1 VNRWFLTANGVFI
14 PETDPERLVQL
25 GYSGDLGYD
34 DIYVLE

>member
-1 VNRWFLTANGVFI
+1 MFI
-14 PETDPERLVQL
+14 PETSPKRLVQL